1 MEGRTEKKKNGG
13 KKPNSSTPSRPRLNP
28 PRKWPSEGQGRP
40 HGSGAALATAGAFCV
55 RDSTK
60 RGGAEGCRARRG
72 DVASRL
78 PPRAVRRFSPLV
90 LLPTS
95 WWHANKGIKI
105 PTESAKRS
113 TSATSRAENGQSLV
127 STANNW
133 GSCYLKYLSIFG
145 CSGMLHSFPNDS
157 LAIFEGKSNY
167 HFSLS

>member
-1 MEGRTEKKKNGG
+1 MTYILIRNGRENRKKKKNGG
-13 KKPNSSTPSRPRLNP
+13 EKPNSSTPSRPRLNP
-28 PRKWPSEGQGRP
+28 PRKWPSEGQGSP

-78 PPRAVRRFSPLV
+78 PPRAARQFSPLV
-90 LLPTS
+90 LLPAS
-95 WWHANKGIKI
+95 WWHTNKGIKI

-127 STANNW
+127 STANSW
-133 GSCYLKYLSIFG
+133 GVVISSIYLFLDVLACFI
-145 CSGMLHSFPNDS
+145 HSQM
-157 LAIFEGKSNY
+157 I
-167 HFSLS
+167 H